1 MTGSTAIT
9 ERLATAA
16 PAQPSAASPAWQTL
30 RVKLDAGATDV
41 AIFWPEDAAPAPLVI
56 VAHGFARRR
65 HNMAGWGQHLA
76 QEGFVAAVPD
86 LPAWSDH
93 ARNGRF
99 IADLCAYLCA
109 GESWRQRIDPAR
121 VGLIGFSAGG

>member
-16 PAQPSAASPAWQTL
+16 PARPSAASPALQTL
-30 RVKLDAGATDV
+30 RVKLAAGATDV
-41 AIFWPEDAAPAPLVI
+41 DIFWPEDAAPAPLVI

-86 LPAWSDH
+86 RRHGPTTPATAVSSPT
-93 ARNGRF
+93 
-99 IADLCAYLCA
+99 CAPISA
-109 GESWRQRIDPAR
+109 PASP
-121 VGLIGFSAGG
+121 GASASTPRGWG